1 MKFSKS
7 LLKRTLT
14 LSLSCIFAAGI
25 LQPQQMAQAAEAGQ
39 VRTQTLAQAQAAWQ
53 TPAASVSVSQN
64 QNWGYTGT
72 QGSQPGGSQ
81 RSRQAERSEND
92 TFSLSRER
100 MRLRKGSTKIL
111 RVENPGS
118 LSGVKWSVSDKNIIS
133 VRKSS
138 RSISITGLNDG
149 IAAVTAKA
157 GDRICVCRIKVG
169 KGDYMSGR
177 TMQALGLDPAAGGY
191 GYASGSSPAGFSAG
205 RVTSVS
211 LNKYSLMIEQGTSEL
226 LTAQYSPADAGAA
239 VVWESSN
246 PALASVTGGMVTAIA
261 PGSAKIT
268 AKAGSRQAVCEVLV
282 IEHPKQ
288 AVIAEQGYSCYQA
301 GDRSHSGIT
310 YAARI
315 HNPNTTF
322 NLALTGADIVVHD
335 KKGTVL
341 KRESCLLTELAPQDT
356 LSVAGDLRLD
366 RAKEEIG
373 QVSIS
378 IHTIPVSSFYTH
390 DDRLY
395 LKSSSFTVRNTSDA
409 PDGSGGRRLT
419 GYVQRNVQQAGQY
432 IPYITV
438 LFRRN
443 GVLAGGARAL
453 LNPSGQGAFEIGLD
467 APQAAALAS
476 CTAEYGIGF

>member
-14 LSLSCIFAAGI
+14 LSLSCIFAAGV
-25 LQPQQMAQAAEAGQ
+25 LQPRQMAQAAEAGQ

-268 AKAGSRQAVCEVLV
+268 AKAG
-282 IEHPKQ
+282 
-288 AVIAEQGYSCYQA
+288 
-301 GDRSHSGIT
+301 
-310 YAARI
+310 
-315 HNPNTTF
+315 
-322 NLALTGADIVVHD
+322 
-335 KKGTVL
+335 
-341 KRESCLLTELAPQDT
+341 CL
-356 LSVAGDLRLD
+356 
-366 RAKEEIG
+366 
-373 QVSIS
+373 
-378 IHTIPVSSFYTH
+378 
-390 DDRLY
+390 
-395 LKSSSFTVRNTSDA
+395 
-409 PDGSGGRRLT
+409 
-419 GYVQRNVQQAGQY
+419 
-432 IPYITV
+432 
-438 LFRRN
+438 
-443 GVLAGGARAL
+443 
-453 LNPSGQGAFEIGLD
+453 
-467 APQAAALAS
+467 
-476 CTAEYGIGF
+476 

>member
-1 MKFSKS
+1 
-7 LLKRTLT
+7 
-14 LSLSCIFAAGI
+14 
-25 LQPQQMAQAAEAGQ
+25 MAQAAEAGQ

-53 TPAASVSVSQN
+53 TPAASVSQN

-177 TMQALGLDPAAGGY
+177 TMQALGLDPAGGY

-395 LKSSSFTVRNTSDA
+395 LKSSSFTIRNTSDA